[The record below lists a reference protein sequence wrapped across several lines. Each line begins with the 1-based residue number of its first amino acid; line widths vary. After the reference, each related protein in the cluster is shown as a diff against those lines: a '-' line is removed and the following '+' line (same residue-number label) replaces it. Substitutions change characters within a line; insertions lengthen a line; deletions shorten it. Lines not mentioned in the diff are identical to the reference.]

1 MAMRLAAFT
10 LLASVVSS
18 PTTAFRPTMSEDARV
33 SLLNCPS
40 IPTGMRDGTK
50 QRVFGRPDA
59 SITMTPMCMCVPSNT
74 PSAADQLSFVAM
86 TPKCV
91 PSRVSLTV
99 QDEISEIVKSGHT
112 RHSEATPSAS
122 VDLTRDLIRIESITP
137 NDNGCQAMLV
147 ARLEKIGFV
156 CETLQFEDVTNLW
169 AVHGKQKPLL
179 VFAGHTDVVPT
190 GPRELWKFPPFSGTV
205 SEGMLHGRGVADMK
219 GGVACFVVAC
229 ERFVERHPEHG
240 GSIGVLLTSDEE
252 GLARFGT
259 REVIS
264 ELSRR
269 GEVIDMCIV
278 GEPTSHVLC
287 GDTIKV
293 GRRGSLSG
301 VLTVYGTQGHVA
313 YPHLADNPLHNALG
327 PLKALVD
334 MEWDRG
340 NESFDATTFQ
350 ISNINGGTG
359 ATNVIPGH
367 KTVHFNFRYSPET
380 NDKEI
385 MKKVNSVLD
394 AHEIVYAIDWSEPAY
409 PFETK
414 RDDFFVDAVRESIQD
429 ITGLDAKLST
439 SGGTS
444 DGRFIAATGA
454 KVVELGLVNASIHQ
468 IDERVSV
475 ADLDVLTNI
484 YEDLLDRV
492 LGDQCRDPTRN

>member
-1 MAMRLAAFT
+1 MRLAAFT
-10 LLASVVSS
+10 LFASVVS
-18 PTTAFRPTMSEDARV
+18 PRATAFRPTFSRRLITTSMSTDARV
-33 SLLNCPS
+33 SLRPT
-40 IPTGMRDGTK
+40 IPLHNGAK
-50 QRVFGRPDA
+50 HRVFDA
-59 SITMTPMCMCVPSNT
+59 SITMTPTCMCVPSKT
-74 PSAADQLSFVAM
+74 PSASDQLSSISM
-86 TPKCV
+86 TPRCV
-91 PSRVSLTV
+91 PSRASSTV
-99 QDEISEIVKSGHT
+99 QDEISETVKSSHT

-122 VDLTRDLIRIESITP
+122 VDLTRDLVRIESITP
-137 NDNGCQAMLV
+137 NDNGCQAML
-147 ARLEKIGFV
+147 ASRLERIGFF

-169 AVHGKQKPLL
+169 ALHGKQKPLL

-190 GPRELWKFPPFSGTV
+190 GPQEQWKFPPFSGTV
-205 SEGMLHGRGVADMK
+205 SDGMLYGRGVADMK

-229 ERFVERHPEHG
+229 ERFVARQPEHS
-240 GSIGVLLTSDEE
+240 GSIGLLLTSDEE
-252 GLARFGT
+252 GLAKWGT

-264 ELSRR
+264 ELNHR

-350 ISNINGGTG
+350 ISNISGGTG

-385 MKKVNSVLD
+385 MEKVKSILD
-394 AHEIVYAIDWSEPAY
+394 EHELVYAIEWSEPAY

-414 RDDFFVDAVRESIQD
+414 RGDFVDAVRESIHD
-429 ITGLDAKLST
+429 ITGLHAKLST

-444 DGRFIAATGA
+444 DGRFIAAAGA

-468 IDERVSV
+468 IDEKVST
-475 ADLDVLTNI
+475 ADLDILTDI
-484 YEDLLDRV
+484 YENLLERV
-492 LGDQCRDPTRN
+492 LGDQRREATRN

>member
-18 PTTAFRPTMSEDARV
+18 LATAFRPTMPEDARF
-33 SLLNCPS
+33 SLLNGPT
-40 IPTGMRDGTK
+40 IPLRDGTEH
-50 QRVFGRPDA
+50 RIFGLPDA
-59 SITMTPMCMCVPSNT
+59 RSTMTPPCMCVSSNT
-74 PSAADQLSFVAM
+74 PSAVDQLPSVTM
-86 TPKCV
+86 IPRCV
-91 PSRVSLTV
+91 PSRESSAVH
-99 QDEISEIVKSGHT
+99 DEICETVKSSHAN
-112 RHSEATPSAS
+112 RHSAATPSAS

-137 NDNGCQAMLV
+137 NDNGCQTML
-147 ARLEKIGFV
+147 ASRLEKIGFV

-169 AVHGKQKPLL
+169 AVHGTQKPLL
-179 VFAGHTDVVPT
+179 VFAGHTDVVPP
-190 GPRELWKFPPFSGTV
+190 GISEQWKFPPFSAVV
-205 SEGMLHGRGVADMK
+205 SEGMLYGRGVADMK

-229 ERFVERHPEHG
+229 ERFVARHPEHA

-252 GLARFGT
+252 GLAKFGT
-259 REVIS
+259 RKVIS
-264 ELSRR
+264 ELIRR

-278 GEPTSHVLC
+278 GEPTSHALC

-334 MEWDRG
+334 MEWDSG
-340 NESFDATTFQ
+340 NENFDATTFQ

-380 NDKEI
+380 NDKEL
-385 MKKVNSVLD
+385 MEKVKSILD
-394 AHEIVYAIDWSEPAY
+394 DHDLAYAIDWSEPAY

-414 RDDFFVDAVRESIQD
+414 RDDVFVDVVRESIQE

-444 DGRFIAATGA
+444 DGRFIAAAGA

-468 IDERVSV
+468 IDESVPV
-475 ADLDVLTNI
+475 ADLDVLTDI
-484 YEDLLDRV
+484 YLNFLERV
-492 LGDQCRDPTRN
+492 LGDQRRDPTRS